1 MKIFFI
7 LGIFLMTI
15 RSLYSEETPILELKD
30 VIRIAKENNP
40 ALKAL
45 KEKYKQ
51 FEFQQKL
58 TSSFLYPN
66 LSINFGGSYLKD
78 ALYTGS
84 AKFNGN
90 SYNQYSSDL
99 KLIQPLY
106 VHGIYSAINVV
117 EYDKKIQASTIE
129 LEERNLTQNIIESF
143 YRFILNK
150 QTLENLLKNQEII
163 QKSLIVSNERYQKG
177 RGQLLDILQVK
188 TQLALL
194 DPQVEQAKT
203 QFEIAVQQ
211 LINYMGEKDHFSF
224 QIKGQL
230 RTLVL
235 KDIQKYID
243 LKNFHLPEYEINQF
257 KITQLAHTKDVIQGK
272 DYPIVKLVS
281 DYTYTNYKK
290 SDLFSDYS
298 NAWSIQL
305 QLSIPLFSGFS
316 FSQEKSIIASQN
328 YQLQITRRDL
338 ENALNLKQI
347 TSLKNLQTSEASLAS
362 AALAVKLSGEAQREA
377 ARIYKLSQID
387 FLQFLSVQ
395 QSALQAKSAFD
406 LLKFQNIVAYS
417 NYFVASGQ
425 SLTKLVDI
433 LTKNGS

>member
-1 MKIFFI
+1 
-7 LGIFLMTI
+7 
-15 RSLYSEETPILELKD
+15 
-30 VIRIAKENNP
+30 
-40 ALKAL
+40 
-45 KEKYKQ
+45 
-51 FEFQQKL
+51 
-58 TSSFLYPN
+58 
-66 LSINFGGSYLKD
+66 
-78 ALYTGS
+78 
-84 AKFNGN
+84 
-90 SYNQYSSDL
+90 
-99 KLIQPLY
+99 LIQPLY